1 MKSKFYLCA
10 LFCAVVGTSVISSC
24 KDTDEDLYLEIK
36 NDLQNEDK
44 KIEALRAELK
54 ALIADVEKKIV
65 PCSCGTPEACT
76 CDWSADIKKVEDA
89 LQNAI
94 EALKSN
100 DIKALQDQIDA
111 LKALK
116 PLDIAGIH
124 IEEVYNPAFG
134 TFALPFGV
142 QSNILMTYYS
152 NKTGDSQLFPVSE
165 MDDEVDGLS
174 DTEFT
179 VLSQE
184 PDFYNLSDP
193 KNVNMNLGSV
203 KLTVNPANTSYV
215 GYTPV
220 LVSDFGGISFSPL
233 KKYDDKLMYGYTRA
247 EKAGLYA
254 TEATITDFAA
264 VEKINFDLKSKAS
277 EIKNAIK
284 GKGINAT
291 ALANVIYQTI
301 NNVCTRN
308 AVQLTSASDYS
319 VVSNYDLAV
328 IVVNPLGF
336 ETIQTIADHPY
347 TQKLK
352 NLLKKSSISGTI
364 TKDGETANVNVPVP
378 AKIQRVLN
386 KVAAFVDHFADLAEP
401 ALFAESGSDVML
413 LSMDKANPTMVEAG
427 VKLHAT
433 SFSGELLVPFA
444 KKYVAVTKVSGAS
457 SDAVARL
464 KANQAENMNQVV
476 NGPSVLNVDLS
487 NAELESG
494 AVYEIAYSVMD
505 YAGTA
510 AISRFYFKVK

>member
-1 MKSKFYLCA
+1 M
-10 LFCAVVGTSVISSC
+10 ISSC

-44 KIEALRAELK
+44 KLEALRAELK

-76 CDWSADIKKVEDA
+76 CDWSKDIQEVKDA
-89 LQNAI
+89 IQKAI
-94 EALKSN
+94 DALKSD
-100 DIKALQDQIDA
+100 DIKALQDQINA

-116 PLDIAGIH
+116 PLDITGIN

-152 NKTGDSQLFPVSE
+152 NMTGDSDLFPVSWMGDAE
-165 MDDEVDGLS
+165 DGLTA
-174 DTEFT
+174 TEFT

-184 PDFYNLSDP
+184 PDFIQLSNS

-203 KLTVNPANTSYV
+203 KLSVNPTNISFE
-215 GYTPV
+215 GKTPV

-254 TEATITDFAA
+254 TEATISDFAA

-277 EIKNAIK
+277 DIKNAIK
-284 GKGINAT
+284 GQGVNAT

-308 AVQLTSASDYS
+308 AVQLTSASEYS
-319 VVSNYDLAV
+319 VVSGYDLAV

-336 ETIQTIADHPY
+336 ETIQTIADSQY
-347 TQKLK
+347 AQKLK
-352 NLLKKSSISGTI
+352 NLLKKSSISASI
-364 TKDGETANVNVPVP
+364 TVEDKTGNVNVPVP
-378 AKIQRVLN
+378 NKIQRILN
-386 KVAAFVDHFADLAEP
+386 KVAAFVDNFADLAEP
-401 ALFAESGSDVML
+401 ALFAESASDVKL
-413 LSMDKANPTMVEAG
+413 LSMNKANPTEVEAG

-464 KANQAENMNQVV
+464 KANEAANMNVV
-476 NGPSVLNVDLS
+476 VDGPSVLDVDLS
-487 NAELESG
+487 KAELESG
-494 AVYEIAYSVMD
+494 AVYELAYSVMD
-505 YAGTA
+505 YAGKA
-510 AISRFYFKVK
+510 KISRFYFKVK